1 MSALEWI
8 LVIIVLYIIG
18 YPVVWV
24 LGLIKEIGDDVVKGV
39 RDRTRKKETKVVPTP
54 SSEKT
59 ITKSDEEILNNPEFV
74 RLIENMRPHY
84 RWMTLAGGTD
94 PLLHPLISFE
104 RDGRIILRKHGYDL
118 YVKNIKEYYSG
129 TKWEEREKA
138 LERFGE
144 DLFGE
149 YVDEMKKIISFE
161 YIADHLIEL
170 EQGSSTTLYYQLT
183 FSQASNLKDSREKD
197 LFRRELQNTS
207 IIKT

>member
-8 LVIIVLYIIG
+8 LVIFVLYIIG
-18 YPVVWV
+18 YSVVWV

-39 RDRTRKKETKVVPTP
+39 RSRKKETKMVSAPAAA
-54 SSEKT
+54 KN
-59 ITKSDEEILNNPEFV
+59 ITKSDEEILNNPEFI

-118 YVKNIKEYYSG
+118 NVKNINEYYNG
-129 TKWEEREKA
+129 ANWKDREQG

-149 YVDEMKKIISFE
+149 YVEEMKQIISFE

-170 EQGSSTTLYYQLT
+170 EQGSSTASDFQLI
-183 FSQASNLKDSREKD
+183 FSRLGNLKDSREKD

-207 IIKT
+207 IIKK